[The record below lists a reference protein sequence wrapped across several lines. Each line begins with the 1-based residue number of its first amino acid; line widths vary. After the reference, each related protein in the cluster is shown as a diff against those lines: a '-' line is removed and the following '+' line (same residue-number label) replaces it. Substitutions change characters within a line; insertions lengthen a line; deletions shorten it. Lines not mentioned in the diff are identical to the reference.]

1 MVVGHA
7 CSCMYILF
15 PTLVG
20 MGLLSVHLSTCSFS
34 LPSASIGCINTYK
47 PPSIVALI
55 LQACPESLW
64 LKLIPSVPSRWLRRR
79 NRWIVGW
86 QGRRAM
92 GMGGSGQGGTHGLNG
107 SCIHHGVRALV
118 MAHASIWRIRMDTW
132 THWFSAWSS
141 GIDGHPME
149 FVMGLSHPT
158 LMNRNMFV
166 NSCVFLM
173 AMYVFQKS

>member
-1 MVVGHA
+1 
-7 CSCMYILF
+7 
-15 PTLVG
+15 
-20 MGLLSVHLSTCSFS
+20 
-34 LPSASIGCINTYK
+34 
-47 PPSIVALI
+47 
-55 LQACPESLW
+55 
-64 LKLIPSVPSRWLRRR
+64 
-79 NRWIVGW
+79 
-86 QGRRAM
+86 M